1 MVLQNGFLGFK
12 ALDAA
17 ALGRYVAKGY
27 SWSTHILMTEMVLAI
42 AIIAIVLFAVRDA
55 NQYSCREESRPIKEC
70 IALGFML
77 RKFL

>member
-1 MVLQNGFLGFK
+1 MIFQNGFLGFK

-42 AIIAIVLFAVRDA
+42 AMAAIVLLAVRDA
-55 NQYSCREESRPIKEC
+55 YQQRRREKSRPIKEC